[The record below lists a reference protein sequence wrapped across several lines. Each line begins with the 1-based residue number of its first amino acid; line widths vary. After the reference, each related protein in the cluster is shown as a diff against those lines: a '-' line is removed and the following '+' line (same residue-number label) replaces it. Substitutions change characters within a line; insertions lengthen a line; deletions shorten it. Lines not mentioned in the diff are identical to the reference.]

1 MPDVTFTTET
11 MQYIALFESLTGA
24 HAKDCLV
31 TEGGE
36 EGGIIFIVK
45 TGDMGLAI
53 GKNGNNINRV
63 KKQIGRHIEV
73 IEYNDD
79 PKEFVKNLF
88 QPAAI
93 KSIAISTKGDRSVAI
108 VDVAAKDKGLAIGKN
123 GRNINKV
130 KLLAQRHHK
139 VDDVV
144 INNQK

>member
-1 MPDVTFTTET
+1 VPDVTFNTET
-11 MQYIALFESLTGA
+11 MRYIALFESLTGA

-31 TEGGE
+31 LEGE
-36 EGGIIFIVK
+36 DSRIVFVVK
-45 TGDMGLAI
+45 SGDMGLAI

-79 PKEFVKNLF
+79 PKEFLKNLF
-88 QPAAI
+88 QPASI
-93 KSIAISTKGDRSVAI
+93 KSIAISTKGERSVAI